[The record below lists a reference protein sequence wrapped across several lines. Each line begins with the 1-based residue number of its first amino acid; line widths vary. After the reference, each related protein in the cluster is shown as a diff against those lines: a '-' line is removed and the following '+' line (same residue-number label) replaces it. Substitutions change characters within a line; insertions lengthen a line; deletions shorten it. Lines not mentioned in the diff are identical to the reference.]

1 MRDGWY
7 SHANSSKWR
16 AMTTLHFE
24 DLSVGTTWHSAQ
36 LTVTEADIIAFAKAF
51 DPQPFHT
58 DPVAAS
64 AHRLFRG
71 LAASG
76 WHTTALTMRLFA
88 TAETIIAGGVIGN
101 GIDELRWP
109 RPVRPGDTLAAHFE
123 VVELRPP
130 EPGRSN
136 GWARVRN
143 TTTNQNGEIVQTLI
157 ANLSVPRRPQS
168 VTGPT

>member
-1 MRDGWY
+1 
-7 SHANSSKWR
+7 
-16 AMTTLHFE
+16 MTTLHFD
-24 DLSVGTTWHSAQ
+24 DLAVGFTWRSGSVS
-36 LTVTEADIIAFAKAF
+36 VTEADIIAFARAF

-88 TAETIIAGGVIGN
+88 TAETGIAGGIIGN

-109 RPVRPGDTLAAHFE
+109 RPVRPGDTLSATFE
-123 VVELRPP
+123 VIELRPP
-130 EPGRSN
+130 EPGRAT
-136 GWARVRN
+136 GWARIRN
-143 TTTNQNGEIVQTLI
+143 ITTNQNGEVVQSMIATLSI
-157 ANLSVPRRPQS
+157 PRRPQALACQA
-168 VTGPT
+168 